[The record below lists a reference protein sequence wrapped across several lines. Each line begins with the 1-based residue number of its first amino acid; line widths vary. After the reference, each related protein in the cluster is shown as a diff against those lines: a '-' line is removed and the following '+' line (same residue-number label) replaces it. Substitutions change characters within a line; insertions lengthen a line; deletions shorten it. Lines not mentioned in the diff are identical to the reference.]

1 MRATERR
8 GCGLHGASRARF
20 GSRRP
25 CGDAVGW
32 EVAGHRGEGGAKGR
46 QGGCSGRGAPMND
59 ASPCTFVSCYTWAN
73 PKHAHHREWTLVEAA
88 GINGDNEPSR
98 FLHGGDRGP
107 AAWDAGGERP
117 RP

>member
-1 MRATERR
+1 M
-8 GCGLHGASRARF
+8 
-20 GSRRP
+20 
-25 CGDAVGW
+25 
-32 EVAGHRGEGGAKGR
+32 GAKEGPRGGR
-46 QGGCSGRGAPMND
+46 EGVPGSGAAPRGTPMND

-73 PKHAHHREWTLVEAA
+73 PKHAHHRGWTLVEAA
-88 GINGDNEPSR
+88 DMNGDDEPSR